1 MLKLATK
8 FAPRPDA
15 LEAAHK
21 AGFRHAELWL
31 DAAVLADGPA
41 VANPARQYPF
51 GYALHAP
58 NRPGLDPPA
67 LASLAAL
74 YRDLGCGCLVLHQPV
89 YDRHHEAL
97 LRLEPGLRPA
107 VENHKLSPEGFA
119 AWADRNPGLALDVE
133 HLWKFTLGD
142 GPLRDLLAGLR
153 RFLGRFG
160 GKLRHVHLPG
170 YWPGFAEHRPLSCAR
185 EMVLPVLSLLAE
197 AGFEGLVVSEADP
210 EYQNEQ
216 ELRMDVLLFDAWRLR
231 PGPAPGRQGA
241 GPPDEIGRP

>member
-15 LEAAHK
+15 LEAAYQ
-21 AGFRHAELWL
+21 AGFRYAELWL
-31 DAAVLADGPA
+31 DAALLADGPA
-41 VANPARQYPF
+41 VARQARAYPF

-58 NRPGLDPPA
+58 NRPDLDPPA

-89 YDRHHEAL
+89 YDPHHEAL
-97 LRLEPGLRPA
+97 LRLEPGLRLA
-107 VENHKLSPEGFA
+107 VENHKLSPGGFA
-119 AWADRNPGLALDVE
+119 AWADRNPGMALDVE

-142 GPLRDLLAGLR
+142 GPLRDLLAGLC

-170 YWPGFAEHRPLSCAR
+170 YWPGFAEHRPLYCAR
-185 EMVLPVLSLLAE
+185 EMVFPVLSLLGE

-216 ELRMDVLLFDAWRLR
+216 ELRMDVLLFDAWRQR
-231 PGPAPGRQGA
+231 PGPTPGPPEA
-241 GPPDEIGRP
+241 GPPGEAECP